1 MINVAITTT
10 ISVIVSGV
18 IGYLI
23 GLLNNYRKRLKSKQE
38 EGEMLK
44 TALMTML
51 QSNLTNTY
59 YVYERERQI
68 PDYIYRN
75 WNNAKEIY
83 TKLGGNDYIHV
94 LSDKM
99 KEWDFVK
106 TDILR

>member
-1 MINVAITTT
+1 MINVVITTT

-23 GLLNNYRKRLKSKQE
+23 GLLNNYRKKLKNKQE
-38 EGEMLK
+38 ESEMLK
-44 TALMTML
+44 TALMSML

-75 WNNAKEIY
+75 WNNSKEIY
-83 TKLGGNDYIHV
+83 EKLGGNDYIHV

-99 KEWDFVK
+99 KEWGFTT